1 METPSAFSISDVE
14 WDAELRRG
22 SGNLDGKLRIY
33 ALFLG
38 MPDTRATIA
47 FLKQEY
53 GPFYSHSQTYRD
65 GSHGTVIYTAK
76 GIEFRRYQ
84 PSGSIHVPWSR
95 AAARL
100 KELASAQDYFTPVEQ
115 GRWDAI
121 VRGFQQ
127 RGEPLPPPVPR
138 APYPPPMQ
146 PEQLTLD
153 ALTTPPAAETVSP
166 PPASPPPFHE
176 KYLPE
181 ILRHEDGSATW
192 EALTRFFSAH
202 PEEHLRV
209 SYLRLRFG
217 EVLHQ
222 YPASDGTSIGF
233 RGFPDQFHVWE
244 GNYLNPT
251 AITRLTWGEVCLL
264 AEKEIARDTEQA
276 IPAHEAEAGADEA
289 RTPDSPEV
297 PPQPEIPTPDRHGAL
312 TQADIDAALRDWN
325 GDMESKRAVVRYMKE
340 HGREKDTAAWL
351 QQEYGDN
358 LPAFPV
364 TADGAAGDV
373 PWPKVQRRIAQLIQR
388 DEFFTEQERD
398 EFEDIDPVEIRE
410 RLAERGIVDGKVVDP
425 EKLGSDPFIRQVM
438 ADVERATG
446 TDASETYTTKGG
458 HTYAL

>member
-1 METPSAFSISDVE
+1 MHSPRRPPLRPSA
-14 WDAELRRG
+14 RR
-22 SGNLDGKLRIY
+22 L
-33 ALFLG
+33 
-38 MPDTRATIA
+38 
-47 FLKQEY
+47 
-53 GPFYSHSQTYRD
+53 
-65 GSHGTVIYTAK
+65 
-76 GIEFRRYQ
+76 
-84 PSGSIHVPWSR
+84 
-95 AAARL
+95 
-100 KELASAQDYFTPVEQ
+100 
-115 GRWDAI
+115 
-121 VRGFQQ
+121 
-127 RGEPLPPPVPR
+127 
-138 APYPPPMQ
+138 
-146 PEQLTLD
+146 
-153 ALTTPPAAETVSP
+153 
-166 PPASPPPFHE
+166 ASPPPFHE

-192 EALTRFFSAH
+192 EALTKFFADH

-222 YPASDGTSIGF
+222 YPASDGTTIGF

-358 LPAFPV
+358 LPAFPGHGG
-364 TADGAAGDV
+364 TALRAMCRGPRSSAGSPSSFSGTSSSPSRNGMNLRTLTRWRYGSGWPSAAL
-373 PWPKVQRRIAQLIQR
+373 WTAR
-388 DEFFTEQERD
+388 
-398 EFEDIDPVEIRE
+398 
-410 RLAERGIVDGKVVDP
+410 
-425 EKLGSDPFIRQVM
+425 
-438 ADVERATG
+438 
-446 TDASETYTTKGG
+446 
-458 HTYAL
+458 